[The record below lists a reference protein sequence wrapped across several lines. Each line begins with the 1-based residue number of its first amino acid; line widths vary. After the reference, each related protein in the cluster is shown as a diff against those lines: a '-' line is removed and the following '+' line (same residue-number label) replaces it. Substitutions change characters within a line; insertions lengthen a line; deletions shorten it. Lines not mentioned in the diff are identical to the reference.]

1 MINTLVGYT
10 MNQTFLTASR
20 TTQTDKTR
28 MSDDSF
34 SEKTEGVKS
43 KSERGSVMADYYAR
57 KPQYKSKQVERV
69 NGGYSVLAT
78 MGVTADDLEKMS
90 FDEFKMF
97 MTGAIQSIPHDV
109 SRPYDEE
116 TVTISK
122 EGWENMKKDPDYAA
136 WVLGYLKEDR
146 SVRNPFTAMG
156 DKGCYCIQSF
166 GASPSDYHG
175 HSFSKIYG
183 GTASGARLM
192 YNSSGGGNGI
202 VTNAPQAHMQ
212 PPKDYDLWEERRKA
226 RKKRLKELME
236 DEMQAKYEYH
246 RRMMDYYNSQA
257 VANAEMFRYRAG
269 FTNAAAMSG
278 EAMPSMPTAF
288 FDAEMLLSELM

>member
-10 MNQTFLTASR
+10 MNQTFLTTSR

-34 SEKTEGVKS
+34 SEKTEEVKN

-78 MGVTADDLEKMS
+78 MGVTADDLEKMN
-90 FDEFKMF
+90 FDEFKEF

-136 WVLGYLKEDR
+136 WVLGYLKEDQIGR
-146 SVRNPFTAMG
+146 
-156 DKGCYCIQSF
+156 
-166 GASPSDYHG
+166 
-175 HSFSKIYG
+175 
-183 GTASGARLM
+183 
-192 YNSSGGGNGI
+192 
-202 VTNAPQAHMQ
+202 AH
-212 PPKDYDLWEERRKA
+212 
-226 RKKRLKELME
+226 
-236 DEMQAKYEYH
+236 
-246 RRMMDYYNSQA
+246 
-257 VANAEMFRYRAG
+257 V
-269 FTNAAAMSG
+269 
-278 EAMPSMPTAF
+278 
-288 FDAEMLLSELM
+288 